1 VSNKISQTVTD
12 LFYIEV
18 QNTSI
23 IYAE

>member
-23 IYAE
+23 MYAE